1 MLNIKLE
8 EKSHKMSLKAL
19 PLEIQW
25 SKCQQRGHNVP
36 PPGEQ
41 IGLKKQQFSVGRIG
55 SVSLISLADQEMLDN
70 FFSIWSHDCWPSGI
84 CMYVCMYACKICL
97 MLVKKRNS
105 LQNLVFMILI

>member
-8 EKSHKMSLKAL
+8 EKSYKMSLKAL

-41 IGLKKQQFSVGRIG
+41 IGLKKQ
-55 SVSLISLADQEMLDN
+55 
-70 FFSIWSHDCWPSGI
+70 
-84 CMYVCMYACKICL
+84 
-97 MLVKKRNS
+97 
-105 LQNLVFMILI
+105 